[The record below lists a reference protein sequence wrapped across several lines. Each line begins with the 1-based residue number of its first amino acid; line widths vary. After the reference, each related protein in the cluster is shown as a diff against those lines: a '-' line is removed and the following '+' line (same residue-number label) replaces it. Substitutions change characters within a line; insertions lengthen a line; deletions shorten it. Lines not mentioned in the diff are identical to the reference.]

1 MPLPRPLKPL
11 AAIGALA
18 LLLTGQ
24 VLAEAPGLNG
34 ELRGTGDLGVV
45 IERASGSVA
54 LVDTTR
60 REVLRHIEGF
70 GDLSHASV
78 KFTRDARYAFVFGR
92 DGGLTKLDLLTGEI
106 AERILQGGNSIGG
119 AISQDGR
126 FVAVGNYEPGGV
138 KVFDTETMELV
149 IDVPATY
156 QRPDGS
162 TAQAKVVGVVDVP
175 GNVFVFSL
183 FEAGEIWTLDMS
195 RDEPELTKHRD
206 VGSMPYDALITP
218 NGRYYIAG
226 LFGEDGMALLD
237 LWHPENGVQ
246 RILPDYGQNDYGQGE
261 QRLPV
266 YKMPHLEGWAMAGNR
281 AFFPAVGR
289 SEVLVADTRD
299 WSLTNRIAVHGQP
312 IFVMSR
318 PDERQ
323 VWVTFAHPLND
334 KVQVIDT
341 QTLEVIATLEPGDSI
356 LHKEFTPRG
365 EHIWISARDSNQV
378 VVYDT
383 RTFEELARLPA
394 ESPSGIFFT
403 HRAHQIGL

>member
-1 MPLPRPLKPL
+1 MAIPHSLKTLL
-11 AAIGALA
+11 AGSALA
-18 LLLTGQ
+18 LLTAGQ
-24 VLAEAPGLNG
+24 ALAEPPALNG

-45 IERASGSVA
+45 IERATGSVA
-54 LVDTTR
+54 LVDTSAR
-60 REVLRHIEGF
+60 QVLRHVEGF

-92 DGGLTKLDLLTGEI
+92 DGGLTRLDLLTGEI
-106 AERILQGGNSIGG
+106 DGRIIQGGNSIGG

-156 QRPDGS
+156 RRPDGS

-195 RDEPELTKHRD
+195 QDEPELTQYRD
-206 VGSMPYDALITP
+206 VGSMPYDALITA

-246 RILPDYGQNDYGQGE
+246 RILPDYGQGE

-266 YKMPHLEGWAMAGNR
+266 YKMPHLEGWAMAGDQ

-289 SEVLVADTRD
+289 NEVLVADTRD
-299 WSLTNRIAVHGQP
+299 WSLTNRIEVHGQP

-341 QTLEVIATLEPGDSI
+341 QTHEVIQTLEPGSSI

-403 HRAHQIGL
+403 HRAHRIGL

>member
-1 MPLPRPLKPL
+1 MPLLPFKPL
-11 AAIGALA
+11 LVAAALA
-18 LLLTGQ
+18 LLSVQ
-24 VLAEAPGLNG
+24 VSAEPLP

-78 KFTRDARYAFVFGR
+78 KFTRDARHAFVFGR

-106 AERILQGGNSIGG
+106 VGRIIQSGNSIGG

-138 KVFDTETMELV
+138 KVFDTQTLELV
-149 IDVPATY
+149 ADVPADYAT
-156 QRPDGS
+156 PDGG
-162 TAQAKVVGVVDVP
+162 TAQAKVVGLVDAP
-175 GNVFVFSL
+175 GNRFVFSL

-195 RDEPELTKHRD
+195 DDEPVLDKYRD
-206 VGSMPYDALITP
+206 VGKEPYDALITA

-246 RILPDYGQNDYGQGE
+246 RILPDYGRGE
-261 QRLPV
+261 ERLPV
-266 YKMPHLEGWAMAGNR
+266 YKMPHLEGWAMAGDL

-289 SEVLVADTRD
+289 HEVLVADSDD
-299 WSLTNRIAVHGQP
+299 WSLVGRIPVQGQP

-323 VWVTFAHPLND
+323 VWVTFAHPDNGR
-334 KVQVIDT
+334 VQVIDT
-341 QTLEVIATLEPGDSI
+341 QNLEVIETLAPGESI

-378 VVYDT
+378 VIYDT

>member
-1 MPLPRPLKPL
+1 MAIPHSLKTLL
-11 AAIGALA
+11 AGSALA
-18 LLLTGQ
+18 LLTAGQ
-24 VLAEAPGLNG
+24 ALAEPPALNG

-45 IERASGSVA
+45 IERATGSVA
-54 LVDTTR
+54 LVDTSAR
-60 REVLRHIEGF
+60 QVLRHVEGF

-92 DGGLTKLDLLTGEI
+92 DGGLTRLDLLTGEI
-106 AERILQGGNSIGG
+106 DGRIIQGGNSIGG

-156 QRPDGS
+156 RRPDGS

-195 RDEPELTKHRD
+195 QDEPELTQYRD
-206 VGSMPYDALITP
+206 VGSMPYDALITA

-246 RILPDYGQNDYGQGE
+246 RILPDYGQGE

-266 YKMPHLEGWAMAGNR
+266 YKMPHLEGWAMAGDQ

-289 SEVLVADTRD
+289 NEVLVADSRD
-299 WSLTNRIAVHGQP
+299 WSLTNRIEVHGQP
-312 IFVMSR
+312 IFVMSH

-341 QTLEVIATLEPGDSI
+341 QTHEVIRTLEPGASI

-403 HRAHQIGL
+403 HRAHKIGL

>member
-1 MPLPRPLKPL
+1 M
-11 AAIGALA
+11 
-18 LLLTGQ
+18 
-24 VLAEAPGLNG
+24 
-34 ELRGTGDLGVV
+34 
-45 IERASGSVA
+45 
-54 LVDTTR
+54 
-60 REVLRHIEGF
+60 
-70 GDLSHASV
+70 
-78 KFTRDARYAFVFGR
+78 
-92 DGGLTKLDLLTGEI
+92 
-106 AERILQGGNSIGG
+106 
-119 AISQDGR
+119 
-126 FVAVGNYEPGGV
+126 AVGNYEPGGV

-162 TAQAKVVGVVDVP
+162 SAQAKVVGVVDVP
-175 GNVFVFSL
+175 GNIFVFSL

-195 RDEPELTKHRD
+195 QDEPELTQYRD
-206 VGSMPYDALITP
+206 VGSMPYDALITA

-246 RILPDYGQNDYGQGE
+246 RILPDYGQGE

-266 YKMPHLEGWAMAGNR
+266 YKMPHLEGWAMAGDQ

-289 SEVLVADTRD
+289 NEVLVADSRD
-299 WSLTNRIAVHGQP
+299 WSLTNRIEVHGQP

-341 QTLEVIATLEPGDSI
+341 QTHEVIQTLEPGESI
-356 LHKEFTPRG
+356 LHKEFTPAASTSGSRP
-365 EHIWISARDSNQV
+365 ETA
-378 VVYDT
+378 T
-383 RTFEELARLPA
+383 RWWSTTPA
-394 ESPSGIFFT
+394 PSRSWPGCRPNRPAGSSSP
-403 HRAHQIGL
+403 IGLTG